1 MPAMTDRRTHLDAL
15 AVLLLVAC
23 CALWGLNHAITKLTL
38 ADVPPL
44 LQAGL
49 RSVGAAVLV
58 AGWAAW
64 RGVSLSVR
72 NGTLVGGLWAGTTFA
87 LEFGCIF
94 TGLQFTEASRMIVF
108 IYLSPFVV
116 ALGMPL
122 IARSE
127 RPQPLQLL
135 GLAVAFSGVFWAFA
149 EGLTSSDAAHPR
161 RWIGDALG
169 LLAAVLWGS
178 NTLVI
183 RGSRLA
189 TASPVQTLF
198 YQLAVSGPL
207 LVGASLLAGEVWPAP
222 SQLSLRPWL
231 LLGFQ
236 TVVVTS
242 ISYLV
247 WFWLLRRYP
256 ATRVTAFTL
265 LTPMFGLWAGVGLL
279 GEPLTL
285 RLAVACAA
293 VAAGIA
299 LVNRPPRAVAAA

>member
-1 MPAMTDRRTHLDAL
+1 MPDRRTHLDAL
-15 AVLLLVAC
+15 AVVLLVAC

-49 RSVGAAVLV
+49 RSLGAAVLV
-58 AGWAAW
+58 AGWALW

-72 NGTLVGGLWAGTTFA
+72 NGTLVG
-87 LEFGCIF
+87 
-94 TGLQFTEASRMIVF
+94 GLQFTEASRMIVF

-135 GLAVAFSGVFWAFA
+135 GLVLAFSGVFWAFA
-149 EGLTSSDAAHPR
+149 EGLVGHDAAHPR

-183 RGSRLA
+183 RGSKLA

-198 YQLAVSGPL
+198 YQLAVSGPM
-207 LVGASLLAGEVWPAP
+207 LVAASLLAGEVWPAP

-242 ISYLV
+242 VSYLV

-265 LTPMFGLWAGVGLL
+265 LTPMFGLWAGVALL

-293 VAAGIA
+293 VALGIG
-299 LVNRPPRAVAAA
+299 LVNRPPRVAAGG

>member
-1 MPAMTDRRTHLDAL
+1 MTDRRTHLDAL

-49 RSVGAAVLV
+49 RSLGAAVLV
-58 AGWAAW
+58 AGWALW

-72 NGTLVGGLWAGTTFA
+72 NGTLVGGLLAGTTFA

-94 TGLQFTEASRMIVF
+94 IGLQFTEASRMIVF

-135 GLAVAFSGVFWAFA
+135 GLVLAFSGVFWAFA
-149 EGLTSSDAAHPR
+149 EGLVGHDAVHPR

-189 TASPVQTLF
+189 TASPV
-198 YQLAVSGPL
+198 
-207 LVGASLLAGEVWPAP
+207 
-222 SQLSLRPWL
+222 
-231 LLGFQ
+231 
-236 TVVVTS
+236 
-242 ISYLV
+242 
-247 WFWLLRRYP
+247 
-256 ATRVTAFTL
+256 
-265 LTPMFGLWAGVGLL
+265 TPMK
-279 GEPLTL
+279 
-285 RLAVACAA
+285 
-293 VAAGIA
+293 
-299 LVNRPPRAVAAA
+299 

>member
-1 MPAMTDRRTHLDAL
+1 MPDRRTHLDAL
-15 AVLLLVAC
+15 AVVLLLGC

-49 RSVGAAVLV
+49 RSLGAAVLV
-58 AGWAAW
+58 ALWAW
-64 RGVSLSVR
+64 GRGVSLSLR
-72 NGTLVGGLWAGTTFA
+72 NGTLVGGLMAGTTFA

-94 TGLQFTEASRMIVF
+94 IGLQYTEASRMIVF

-127 RPQPLQLL
+127 RLQPLQLL
-135 GLAVAFSGVFWAFA
+135 GLALAFSGVFWAFA
-149 EGLTSSDAAHPR
+149 EGLSSSDSAYPQ

-178 NTLVI
+178 NTLAI

-189 TASPVQTLF
+189 TAEPVQTLF

-207 LVGASLLAGEVWPAP
+207 LVGASWLAGEAWPAP
-222 SQLSLRPWL
+222 GQLSLRPWL

-242 ISYLV
+242 VSYLV

-265 LTPMFGLWAGVGLL
+265 LTPMFGLWAGVALL

-293 VAAGIA
+293 VALGIA
-299 LVNRPPRAVAAA
+299 LVNRPPRAPGTSG